1 MHVARRTL
9 DEWFWQIGFDL
20 RSLGEEITPGTP
32 KVARSTKWEP
42 RVDVLEYRRFLVVRA
57 EIAGLRVEDLRVSFN
72 LERHL
77 LTIRGK
83 RDEEPCAEAPEG
95 CIQLEISY
103 GEFERGV
110 QLPRVPLRPDAIR
123 GQYRN
128 GFLTIYIPK
137 LVTSGSRFFRR
148 VTTSTDE

>member
-1 MHVARRTL
+1 MARRTL

-20 RSLGEEITPGTP
+20 RPLGEEITPGTP

-42 RVDVLEYRRFLVVRA
+42 RVDVLEYRRFLVVRS

-72 LERHL
+72 LERHV
-77 LTIRGK
+77 LTIRGR
-83 RDEEPCAEAPEG
+83 RDEEPCEEAPEG

-103 GEFERGV
+103 GEFERGI
-110 QLPRVPLRPDAIR
+110 QLPRVPVRPDAIR

-137 LVTSGSRFFRR
+137 LVASGGRLFHRR
-148 VTTSTDE
+148 PHPADE